1 MVLMG
6 MGIAP
11 ILIAPQKVAR
21 KAGESRRRQ
30 STRCS
35 ASTPSS
41 RRALPARL
49 TISWSWAY
57 VISPSSVKKAV
68 LPPRPSSTWRSTKK
82 LAALKRSGISNGDTA
97 IALAPPLRAGAP
109 GPGLRAR
116 RRSRLRGLDGHGLD
130 LDQQLGLHQP
140 RDDEQGVGRIDAAG
154 KILRE
159 ELAPGLHEAVDVR
172 GMGEEGLE
180 PHHVGHG
187 AARRREHGPHVLE
200 GLRGLGDHVPRSR
213 HLAGAGGA
221 HPPPH
226 D

>member
-57 VISPSSVKKAV
+57 VISPSSVKRAV

-109 GPGLRAR
+109 GGPGFRAR

-130 LDQQLGLHQP
+130 LYHQLGLHQS
-140 RDDEQGVGRIDAAG
+140 RVYDKRVGRCCYYVQL
-154 KILRE
+154 LRE
-159 ELAPGLHEAVDVR
+159 GCA
-172 GMGEEGLE
+172 
-180 PHHVGHG
+180 
-187 AARRREHGPHVLE
+187 
-200 GLRGLGDHVPRSR
+200 
-213 HLAGAGGA
+213 
-221 HPPPH
+221 
-226 D
+226 